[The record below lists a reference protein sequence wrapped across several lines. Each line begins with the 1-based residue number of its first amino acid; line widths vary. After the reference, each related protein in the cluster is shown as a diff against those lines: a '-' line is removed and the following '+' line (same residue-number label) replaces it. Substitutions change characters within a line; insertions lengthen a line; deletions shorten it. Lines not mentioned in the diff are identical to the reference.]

1 MSVEALVAQWVGGKP
16 LGKRIYTAGEAAAV
30 GREYQNHWNS
40 ISRSEGDDPTF
51 RESLR
56 IRARR
61 LAAHTQL
68 PPVGLPTHT
77 NTLIFWYLRRVN
89 HFLRPWDVAL
99 ARAKMGRDYSKCIFV
114 SVSSCIHFST
124 ALPSVLSHSCNKQP
138 FNILYWKETLQPTD
152 RIRTTLTELNEPAG
166 LSALLYSDV
175 RCLLA
180 PSHFPLLPGGLSHS
194 DCEYRF
200 RRWRH
205 DPKCQLK
212 KTGEPTCVGRGRLSA
227 QRSVCTALK
236 RFCRI
241 LQSDSKEQQCWCSE
255 W

>member
-1 MSVEALVAQWVGGKP
+1 MSVEALVAQCVGGKP
-16 LGKRIYTAGEAAAV
+16 SGKRIYTAGEAAAV

-89 HFLRPWDVAL
+89 HFLRPWDVAP
-99 ARAKMGRDYSKCIFV
+99 ARAKTVRDYSKCIFV

-124 ALPSVLSHSCNKQP
+124 ALLSVLSHSCNKQP

-166 LSALLYSDV
+166 LRAPLYSDSALSPRSLSLPSAPRWPLPLRLWIQIQAV
-175 RCLLA
+175 EAWSEMSIEENWWAYLWWPGSFVCRALCLHCPQEVLQDSA
-180 PSHFPLLPGGLSHS
+180 
-194 DCEYRF
+194 E
-200 RRWRH
+200 
-205 DPKCQLK
+205 
-212 KTGEPTCVGRGRLSA
+212 RL
-227 QRSVCTALK
+227 
-236 RFCRI
+236 
-241 LQSDSKEQQCWCSE
+241 
-255 W
+255 

>member
-1 MSVEALVAQWVGGKP
+1 MSVEALVAQCVGGKP
-16 LGKRIYTAGEAAAV
+16 SGKRIYTAGEAAAV

-99 ARAKMGRDYSKCIFV
+99 ARAKMVRDYSKCIFV
-114 SVSSCIHFST
+114 SVSSCIVPLRLIQVFSPIPVT
-124 ALPSVLSHSCNKQP
+124 NNLLTFYIGKKR
-138 FNILYWKETLQPTD
+138 Y

-166 LSALLYSDV
+166 LSPLLYSDSV
-175 RCLLA
+175 LSPRSLSLPSAPRWPLPLRLWIPIQAVEAWSEMSIEENWWAYLWWPGSFVCRALCLHCPQEVLQDSA
-180 PSHFPLLPGGLSHS
+180 
-194 DCEYRF
+194 E
-200 RRWRH
+200 
-205 DPKCQLK
+205 
-212 KTGEPTCVGRGRLSA
+212 RL
-227 QRSVCTALK
+227 
-236 RFCRI
+236 
-241 LQSDSKEQQCWCSE
+241 
-255 W
+255 

>member
-1 MSVEALVAQWVGGKP
+1 MSVEALVAQCVGGKP
-16 LGKRIYTAGEAAAV
+16 SGKRIYTAGEAAAV

-89 HFLRPWDVAL
+89 HFLRPWDVAP
-99 ARAKMGRDYSKCIFV
+99 ARAKTVRDYSKCIFV

-124 ALPSVLSHSCNKQP
+124 ALLSVLSHSCNKQP

-152 RIRTTLTELNEPAG
+152 KIRTTLTELNEPAG
-166 LSALLYSDV
+166 LRAPLYSALSPRSLSLPSAPRWPLPLRLWIQIQAVEAWSEMSIEENWWAYLWWPGSFV
-175 RCLLA
+175 CRALCLHCPQEVLQDSA
-180 PSHFPLLPGGLSHS
+180 
-194 DCEYRF
+194 E
-200 RRWRH
+200 
-205 DPKCQLK
+205 
-212 KTGEPTCVGRGRLSA
+212 RL
-227 QRSVCTALK
+227 
-236 RFCRI
+236 
-241 LQSDSKEQQCWCSE
+241 
-255 W
+255 